1 MNKKTAI
8 LLAAFLG
15 LVILFYA
22 IRTKDDEQELITMGV
37 SASLREMTIDD
48 LIAESE
54 IIVIGEV
61 KTILPSQWLS
71 PNGKNIKDATPDEIF
86 NAQGLFT
93 DTLISINQTLKGI
106 NHAPVIRVRSFIGET
121 DKVRWVND
129 SEVSYNQGQTYVLF
143 LIKNFGPSVN
153 VDPGGYIS
161 VNSYLGVYEVIDGKA
176 ISKSNEW
183 VLEELIAYIQKSL
196 SEVQ

>member
-15 LVILFYA
+15 LVILFYV

-54 IIVIGEV
+54 IIMIGEV

-161 VNSYLGVYEVIDGKA
+161 VNSYLGVYEVVDGKA

>member
-15 LVILFYA
+15 LVILFYV

-161 VNSYLGVYEVIDGKA
+161 VNSYLGVYEVVDGKA